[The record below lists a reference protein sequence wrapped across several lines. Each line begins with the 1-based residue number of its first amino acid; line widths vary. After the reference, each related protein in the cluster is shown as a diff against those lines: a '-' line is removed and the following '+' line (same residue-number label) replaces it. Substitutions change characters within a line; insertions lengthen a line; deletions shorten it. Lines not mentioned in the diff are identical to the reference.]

1 MNFFGFFGWRT
12 SVRRLR
18 KRWDRA
24 REKALRK
31 KDPLRRMALEKLDA
45 IQSNLIILEEQNLTR
60 VDRVRLA
67 KEVEIGIA
75 EVRGLLESKP
85 EEIEA

>member
-1 MNFFGFFGWRT
+1 
-12 SVRRLR
+12 
-18 KRWDRA
+18 
-24 REKALRK
+24 
-31 KDPLRRMALEKLDA
+31 MALEKLDA